1 MNKFLSI
8 TTIVIALAIAVV
20 PVFTDCQSQ
29 GRSLTTADGRSIPM
43 KCHWT
48 GIAEIG
54 VAVPLALTGIFS
66 LFKQRKSSARTLSVM
81 GISSGILAILFHTL
95 LIGVC
100 GNPDMVCN
108 MIMRPLL
115 VLGGSLALLIG
126 IVQFMIA
133 RDPQIEMA
141 QTAA

>member
-1 MNKFLSI
+1 MKKFLSI
-8 TTIVIALAIAVV
+8 AIIVIALGIAVV

-29 GRSLTTADGRSIPM
+29 GRSLTTVDGRSIPM
-43 KCHWT
+43 KCHWA

-66 LFKQRKSSARTLSVM
+66 LFKQRKTSFRTLSVI
-81 GISSGILAILFHTL
+81 GISSGILAILFPTV

-115 VLGGSLALLIG
+115 VLGGSLAILAG
-126 IVQFMIA
+126 FVQFLLA
-133 RDPQIEMA
+133 DDPQIEMA
-141 QTAA
+141 QAAA